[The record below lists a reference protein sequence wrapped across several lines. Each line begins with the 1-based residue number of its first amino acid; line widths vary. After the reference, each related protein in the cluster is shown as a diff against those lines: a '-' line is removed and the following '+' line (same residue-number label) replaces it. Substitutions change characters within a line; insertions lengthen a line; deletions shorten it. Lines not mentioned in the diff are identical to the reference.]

1 MILKQWK
8 ALRKARKEYEETIT
22 RLTSEVE
29 FTRNQLDLAY
39 GGLDRQQKALDDI
52 IALVKPTSNATVK
65 RAARIAA
72 EGKAF

>member
-1 MILKQWK
+1 MILNPWK
-8 ALRKARKEYEETIT
+8 ALRELRAEHERTVQRLVSEIEY
-22 RLTSEVE
+22 S
-29 FTRNQLDLAY
+29 RNQLDLAFD
-39 GGLDRQQKALDDI
+39 GLDKQQKALDDI

>member
-1 MILKQWK
+1 MILNPWK
-8 ALRKARKEYEETIT
+8 ALRKLREESEETIS

-29 FTRNQLDLAY
+29 FTRNQLDLAFD
-39 GGLDRQQKALDDI
+39 GLDKQQRALNDI